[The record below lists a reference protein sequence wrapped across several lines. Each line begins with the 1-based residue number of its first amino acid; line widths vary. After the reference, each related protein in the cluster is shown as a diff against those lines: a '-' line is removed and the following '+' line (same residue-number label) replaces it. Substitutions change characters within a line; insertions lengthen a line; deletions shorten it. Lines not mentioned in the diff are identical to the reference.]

1 MGSLLHLRDKD
12 LGELA
17 PKLYPF
23 IRAYAP
29 FQKLPTPS
37 ELREAGYEKIEEMS
51 FLEECEGVYVESRGC
66 TPEEWVRLHP
76 EDEIE
81 DTM

>member
-1 MGSLLHLRDKD
+1 
-12 LGELA
+12 
-17 PKLYPF
+17 
-23 IRAYAP
+23 
-29 FQKLPTPS
+29 
-37 ELREAGYEKIEEMS
+37 LREAGYEKIEEMS

-66 TPEEWVRLHP
+66 TPEEWVSLHL